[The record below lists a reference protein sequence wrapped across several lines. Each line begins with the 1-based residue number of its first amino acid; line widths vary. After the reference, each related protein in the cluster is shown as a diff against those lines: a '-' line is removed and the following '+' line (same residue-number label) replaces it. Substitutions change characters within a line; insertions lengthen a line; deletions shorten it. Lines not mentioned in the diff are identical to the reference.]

1 MVIDNL
7 RRIAAATFLGASGFL
22 LPGCFDLEGVPDR
35 PPDMDD
41 GDDDGGD
48 GTVEPEP
55 EPRIEFT
62 SVNLEIQAGTQIYG
76 AVGEESSLV
85 LTRGSTID
93 VNGTEGLPVIMAAVT
108 LSDDGTIDDP
118 DVGDLSGRGEW
129 GGLVISGQ
137 GIANTGSL
145 DNPSAATAAG
155 APRFFGGDN
164 NSEDSGSLRFTII
177 AEAGLEYDGGG
188 RASGLALETVGSGTE
203 IDFVQVVG
211 SDGDCTTILGGAVSV
226 AHLVCVGAAEDSI
239 EIGLGYQGD
248 IQFALIRQGTTSG
261 RRGIESSNNDMDIEA
276 TPLTAPNIANV
287 LVLGNS
293 GDAAASDSI
302 GAVHRQGF
310 AGRVYQSV
318 FTDDTLATGS
328 FEGGCVD
335 IDQPVA
341 EGLRHFDSVFNCT
354 GGRDTGIADPDDDAS
369 EVGSYQQEALDSG
382 ALNDA
387 DAAAIMVSA
396 ATLAVSGIDPAIP
409 TSNLPD
415 SLDAAPY
422 YGAVNPDGSDNW
434 WQDWTAV
441 NSDYDGNLPGSNLH
455 PLEDEITRG
464 NVVPAEENRCTTIN
478 PSFRDGGSVDVFGV
492 MFPVCIIDQDIEQ
505 STQMPRDHVYVLRG
519 TINVG
524 DGDQDGRIVEE
535 E

>member
-7 RRIAAATFLGASGFL
+7 RCIAAATLLGAAGFL

-41 GDDDGGD
+41 GDDDGGG

-93 VNGTEGLPVIMAAVT
+93 VNGTDGLPVIMAAVT

-226 AHLVCVGAAEDSI
+226 AHLVCVGAAEDSL

-248 IQFALIRQGTTSG
+248 IQFALLRQGSSSG
-261 RRGIESSNNDMDIEA
+261 RRG
-276 TPLTAPNIANV
+276 
-287 LVLGNS
+287 
-293 GDAAASDSI
+293 
-302 GAVHRQGF
+302 
-310 AGRVYQSV
+310 
-318 FTDDTLATGS
+318 
-328 FEGGCVD
+328 
-335 IDQPVA
+335 
-341 EGLRHFDSVFNCT
+341 
-354 GGRDTGIADPDDDAS
+354 
-369 EVGSYQQEALDSG
+369 
-382 ALNDA
+382 
-387 DAAAIMVSA
+387 
-396 ATLAVSGIDPAIP
+396 
-409 TSNLPD
+409 
-415 SLDAAPY
+415 
-422 YGAVNPDGSDNW
+422 
-434 WQDWTAV
+434 
-441 NSDYDGNLPGSNLH
+441 
-455 PLEDEITRG
+455 
-464 NVVPAEENRCTTIN
+464 
-478 PSFRDGGSVDVFGV
+478 
-492 MFPVCIIDQDIEQ
+492 
-505 STQMPRDHVYVLRG
+505 
-519 TINVG
+519 
-524 DGDQDGRIVEE
+524 
-535 E
+535 